1 MSINNINELNSLH
14 MDVLKEIGNIGSGN
28 SATSLSAFLGK
39 KVNIDIPTVK
49 MMDINDMADHL
60 GGPENMVA
68 SCTIIFNGDINGI
81 MLILL
86 SDKLVANIVNYFFPS
101 DEEVNVMK
109 LNDMQISLLNELSN
123 IAIASYINAISE
135 MTSLSAVISTPSIC
149 VDMVGA
155 ILNLPFVS
163 FDHMSEKI
171 ISIAQNFR
179 IGENTID
186 SNILM
191 IPDIESLN
199 KILNS
204 LGIE

>member
-1 MSINNINELNSLH
+1 MSISNINELNSLH
-14 MDVLKEIGNIGSGN
+14 LDILKEIGNIGSGN
-28 SATSLSAFLGK
+28 SATSLSSFLGK

-49 MMDINDMADHL
+49 IMDINDMADNL

-68 SCTIIFNGDINGI
+68 SCTIVFNGDIHGI

-86 SDKLVANIVNYFFPS
+86 SDNLISNILNYFLPS
-101 DEEVNVMK
+101 DEEVDVMN

-135 MTSLSAVISTPSIC
+135 MTSLSASISTPSIC
-149 VDMVGA
+149 IDMVGA

-163 FDHMSEKI
+163 FEDISEKI
-171 ISIAQNFR
+171 ISIAQNFKV
-179 IGENTID
+179 GENSID